1 MIKILHFLKTS
12 TLNMLE
18 KSRFIIWLYGLCYKT
33 AFMFPVKA
41 FYMDVNNVVRY
52 AQDAILII
60 GIK

>member
-1 MIKILHFLKTS
+1 
-12 TLNMLE
+12 MLE